1 MTREQVLLGAAL
13 REETRILELGPSFA
27 PIAAKADGWRTF
39 VVDHLDR
46 AGLRAKY
53 ADAGVT
59 LERIEAVDGIWQDGQ
74 LHEAVPAT
82 LHGGFDRLIASHVIE
97 HMPDPAGFLASAEA
111 LLQPEGTIALAIP
124 DHRYC
129 FDYFRPVSTTAD
141 MLEAWFARRTVH
153 PPRTLWNHATA
164 TVTMDGVGAWGQH
177 PVSRPAYQSGA
188 DFTRAAV
195 EARFAPRGAD
205 AAYEDAHAWM
215 LTPAVFTQIMLELAQ
230 LELTSWK
237 IRACEG
243 PLGCEF
249 LVHLVRGATPMAD
262 PATFQETRLA
272 LARRHV
278 EELREQ
284 VGFAEA
290 GGLLSGSPVTI
301 VEPSLA
307 ARLTAQ
313 EQRLTEIESR
323 LSRIR
328 TAAAP
333 LVTLLKFCRLYPRT

>member
-129 FDYFRPVSTTAD
+129 FDYFRPVSTTGEV
-141 MLEAWFARRTVH
+141 LEAMFARRSRH
-153 PPRTLWNHATA
+153 PARALWDQRAYA
-164 TVTMDGVGAWGQH
+164 IVMDGTTAWGQH
-177 PVSRPAYQSGA
+177 AVAAPAFLSPFPTA
-188 DFTRAAV
+188 TDTAALFTAAPSI
-195 EARFAPRGAD
+195 F
-205 AAYEDAHAWM
+205 EDCHAWRF
-215 LTPAVFTQIMLELAQ
+215 TPASFALILLELGALGLCTWQ
-230 LELTSWK
+230 METL
-237 IRACEG
+237 EG
-243 PLGCEF
+243 PSGCEF
-249 LVHLVRGATPMAD
+249 FAILRRRAGVPGGD
-262 PATFQETRLA
+262 PTGLAAERLRLLRARIVEQGEQAGFAAWAQEIGEAPSLQSLQTRL
-272 LARRHV
+272 
-278 EELREQ
+278 
-284 VGFAEA
+284 
-290 GGLLSGSPVTI
+290 I
-301 VEPSLA
+301 
-307 ARLTAQ
+307 AQ
-313 EQRLTEIESR
+313 ERRLAEVERVLGRIGRR
-323 LSRIR
+323 LAPF
-328 TAAAP
+328 AALWRKLGP
-333 LVTLLKFCRLYPRT
+333 KRPD